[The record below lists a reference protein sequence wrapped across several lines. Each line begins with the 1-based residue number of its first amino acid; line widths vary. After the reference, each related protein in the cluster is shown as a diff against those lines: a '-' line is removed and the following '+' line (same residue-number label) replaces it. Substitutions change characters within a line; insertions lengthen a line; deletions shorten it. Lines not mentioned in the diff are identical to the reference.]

1 MEIMDMQLM
10 ISVIGL
16 LPNAFIAAVCR
27 YYVSKRRT
35 PDAVMLVIGSVLLL
49 LLGIFNFVYW
59 RIIVAQSGISDP
71 IIPHEVMSSMTGV
84 AYFVAEALIGF
95 GLLLLINRE
104 LRREPESPFGPP
116 RY

>member
-1 MEIMDMQLM
+1 MQLV
-10 ISVIGL
+10 ISIMGL
-16 LPNAFIAAVCR
+16 LPNAFIAGVCL

-35 PDAVMLVIGSVLLL
+35 PDAVMLAIGGSLML

-59 RIIVAQSGISDP
+59 RIIVAQSGYSDP
-71 IIPHEVMSSMTGV
+71 IVPNELMSSLTGV
-84 AYFVAEALIGF
+84 AYFVAEVLIGF